1 MDPEVNALGPER
13 SLMKIKS
20 LSPFY
25 WFFGLACGLL
35 LGTSL
40 GHETSVIVSKSVFF
54 LSIAVITGFGK
65 QIDAVL
71 HNSNLQEWHFLRTQ
85 SKWLFVLTR
94 YILLQGT
101 AFITLFVLPLV
112 STVRFSE
119 AVVLALATTVVVIA
133 AILTCLGL
141 SEWKNCER
149 EYAIRLLK
157 DAGEQA
163 RIAQN

>member
-85 SKWLFVLTR
+85 SKWLLRSYTIYPLTGNGFYHPFCPSVGFNGEVFR
-94 YILLQGT
+94 SRCSRFGHYGCCDRGHPH
-101 AFITLFVLPLV
+101 LF
-112 STVRFSE
+112 RSE
-119 AVVLALATTVVVIA
+119 
-133 AILTCLGL
+133 
-141 SEWKNCER
+141 
-149 EYAIRLLK
+149 
-157 DAGEQA
+157 
-163 RIAQN
+163 